1 MVAERDE
8 NREVILILTKYCF
21 AKDSRLWQS
30 FFMIKELQQ
39 FNDLILKELNLQLL
53 EITPDLECEEY
64 SGFNFTINETRIKF
78 RKSKLTPKK
87 IGQFVTFWKR
97 DSAGKTVP
105 FDIYDDFDF
114 YIISIE
120 ENDNSGFFIFPKT
133 ILEKQNL
140 ISSENKTGK
149 RGFRVYADWH
159 FPNSKQAEKTKLWQT
174 EFFINF
180 SDSEDSVIN
189 HFREIT
195 KL

>member
-1 MVAERDE
+1 
-8 NREVILILTKYCF
+8 L
-21 AKDSRLWQS
+21 
-30 FFMIKELQQ
+30 IKELQDVSA
-39 FNDLILKELNLQLL
+39 FVLRHLKSKIS

-105 FDIYDDFDF
+105 FDIYDDSDF

-159 FPNSKQAEKTKLWQT
+159 FPNSKQAEKTKFWQT
-174 EFFINF
+174 EYFINF